1 MSRTQCDR
9 CGLAS
14 ECWVLQPDGARRLPS
29 EKVALHAGA
38 PLALVAA
45 AHARSGLRSGTPPVV
60 HGNLVSFHAGTVMLT
75 AHRMRN
81 RVIAEENAKR
91 AAGEALI
98 MLPDATAAV
107 MLAAAASEAFINEFA
122 EEISM
127 RRQHTAHWNPLPQLS
142 PLMAAAADAVLDL
155 EFRHGKTQEKYAA
168 AAKAL
173 GQPLD
178 KGAMPFQE
186 FDRLF
191 KLREALMHVH
201 PVRPTEN
208 HTGTQV
214 ADELAVRNIALQN
227 GPHASFAWY
236 DRVGTAEVARWAC
249 RATLTMVLAILARVP
264 PSENPMDPLQ
274 LARTLYRR
282 PLFADETWT

>member
-1 MSRTQCDR
+1 MKNWLCTLARRWLSWQRRMLDR
-9 CGLAS
+9 CCS
-14 ECWVLQPDGARRLPS
+14 PAR
-29 EKVALHAGA
+29 
-38 PLALVAA
+38 
-45 AHARSGLRSGTPPVV
+45 PPVV
-60 HGNLVSFHAGTVMLT
+60 HGNVVSFHAGTVMLT

-91 AAGEALI
+91 GAGEALI

-107 MLAAAASEAFINEFA
+107 MLAAAATEAFINEFA

-127 RRQHTAHWNPLPQLS
+127 RRQHTAHWNPPPQLS
-142 PLMAAAADAVLDL
+142 PLTAAAADAVLDL
-155 EFRHGKTQEKYAA
+155 EFRHGRTQEKYAA

-191 KLREALMHVH
+191 NLRDALMHVR

-214 ADELAVRNIALQN
+214 ANELAARGIALPN
-227 GPHASFAWY
+227 GPHVNFAWY
-236 DRVGTAEVARWAC
+236 DRIGTANVARWAC
-249 RATLTMVLAILARVP
+249 ATALTMVRAILDRVP
-264 PSENPMDPLQ
+264 PSANPMDPLQ
-274 LARTLYRR
+274 LAQDLYRR
-282 PLFADETWT
+282 PMYEDETWS